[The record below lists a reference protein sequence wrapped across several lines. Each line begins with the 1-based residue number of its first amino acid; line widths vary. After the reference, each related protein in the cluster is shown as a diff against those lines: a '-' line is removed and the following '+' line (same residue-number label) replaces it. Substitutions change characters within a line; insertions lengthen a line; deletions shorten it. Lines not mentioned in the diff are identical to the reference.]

1 MNKDRIAKFLAYNGM
16 VSVTCAKTTNLVETA
31 RKIHSL
37 NPTPTAALGRLLT
50 IASIMGSN
58 LKNETDSVTLK
69 IKGDGILD
77 GMLAVT
83 DNNCYLKGYVGN
95 PFAELPLRE
104 DGKLNVG
111 GIVGKHGYLN
121 VVKDIGLK
129 EPYVGNVPLV
139 SGEIAEDFAQYFAIS
154 EQTSSVVNLGV
165 LVDKTGEVSSAGGY
179 LITLMPDATEDVI
192 AELEYASKNI
202 EPISKMLK
210 DNLSLVDIAKKS
222 TGCKDIKMIKDDIF
236 PEYKC
241 NCSKERV
248 EKALIAM
255 GREELT
261 KILKEDG
268 KIEAGC
274 QFCLKKY
281 NFSKEELEEILK

>member
-1 MNKDRIAKFLAYNGM
+1 MNKDRIVKFLAYDDM
-16 VSVTCAKTTNLVETA
+16 VSVTCAQTTNLVETA
-31 RKIHSL
+31 RKIHFL

-50 IASIMGSN
+50 IATIMGSN
-58 LKNETDSVTLK
+58 LKNETDNITLK
-69 IKGDGILD
+69 IKGDGPLN
-77 GMLAVT
+77 GMLAVA
-83 DNNCYLKGYVGN
+83 DSNCNVKGYVGN

-111 GIVGKHGYLN
+111 GIVGNHGYLN

-129 EPYVGNVPLV
+129 DPYIGNVPLV

-154 EQTSSVVNLGV
+154 EQTPSIVNLGV
-165 LVDKTGEVSSAGGY
+165 LVDKTGEVLSAGGY
-179 LITLMPDATEDVI
+179 FITLMPDATEEVI
-192 AELEYASKNI
+192 ANLESVSKNV

-210 DNLSLVDIAKKS
+210 DKISLIDIAKKS
-222 TGCKDIKMIKDDIF
+222 TGCENIKLIEDNIL

-241 NCSKERV
+241 NCSRERV

-255 GREELT
+255 GREELS
-261 KILKEDG
+261 KILEEDG

-281 NFSKEELEEILK
+281 NFSKEDLEKFLK